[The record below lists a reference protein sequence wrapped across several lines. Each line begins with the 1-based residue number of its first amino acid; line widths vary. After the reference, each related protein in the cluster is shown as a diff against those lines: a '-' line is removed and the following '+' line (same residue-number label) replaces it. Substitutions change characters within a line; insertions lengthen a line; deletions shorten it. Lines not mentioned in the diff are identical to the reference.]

1 MSEEQEI
8 QDIRSHIQE
17 AYVLNL
23 LRTGKNPISVLQFVE
38 GINISEADF
47 YEHFNSFKSIE
58 KSVWHSFIIET
69 IEVLE
74 NDSEYP
80 SYSARE
86 KTLAFYYTF
95 IEVLKQNRSLVLYR
109 LEGLNFLKGGIPF
122 YLSDF
127 FSEFKGY
134 MNTIIHEG
142 TENEEIIARP
152 LITEQYVQVYKVL
165 MGYLLKVWIGDSSEN
180 YQTTDAAIEKSVN
193 LTFDLLQK
201 GPLDSMIDFAKF
213 AIQNKAF

>member
-1 MSEEQEI
+1 MANK
-8 QDIRSHIQE
+8 QDTNNKTIIQE
-17 AYVLNL
+17 AYILNL

-38 GINISEADF
+38 NNNLSEEDF
-47 YEHFNSFKSIE
+47 YTHFNSFKAIE
-58 KSVWHSFIIET
+58 KSVWKSFITDT

-74 NDSEYP
+74 NDAEYP

-86 KTLAFYYTF
+86 KTLAFYYTL
-95 IEVLKQNRSLVLYR
+95 IEILKQNRSLILFR
-109 LEGLNFLKGGIPF
+109 LDGLNILKGGIPF
-122 YLSDF
+122 YLNDF
-127 FSEFKGY
+127 FSEFTNF
-134 MNTIIHEG
+134 MNSIIGEG

-165 MGYLLKVWIGDSSEN
+165 MGYILKVWISDSSES

-213 AIQNKAF
+213 AIQNRAF